1 MMTINELKELTSL
14 QIQYL
19 EYNFPILNYI
29 IVFALLAEVLR
40 QLVEEQRSLLKL
52 FGISVH

>member
-29 IVFALLAEVLR
+29 IVFALLAKVLR
-40 QLVEEQRSLLKL
+40 QLAGEQRSLLKL